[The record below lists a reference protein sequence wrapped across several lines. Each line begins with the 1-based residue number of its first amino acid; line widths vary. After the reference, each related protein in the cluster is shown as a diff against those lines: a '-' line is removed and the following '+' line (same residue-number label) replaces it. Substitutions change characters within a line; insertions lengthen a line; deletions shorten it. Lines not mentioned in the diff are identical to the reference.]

1 MEWLEGLKGGAPT
14 VVGAIIGALLGFLT
28 LVLGALFNAHLNRLR
43 DDNLRKQETR
53 SVAAAICAEFQS
65 LVDILE
71 YNAKKLEEPAQEEFF
86 FVPDLSH
93 SVRMFPALVDKI
105 GLLGDTTLIMNV
117 TQAYIVI
124 DQYCENLLM
133 IGGRMGEGFP
143 EHRRLICTFK

>member
-1 MEWLEGLKGGAPT
+1 M
-14 VVGAIIGALLGFLT
+14 
-28 LVLGALFNAHLNRLR
+28 
-43 DDNLRKQETR
+43 
-53 SVAAAICAEFQS
+53 
-65 LVDILE
+65 DILE

-133 IGGRMGEGFP
+133 IGGRMGEGIP
-143 EHRRLICTFK
+143 EHRRLILVPSNRAKTVVKMNTQIAERVSNAMVSLDKYLD